1 MRELWQKIRHPWIWV
16 FVIMASFQ
24 IFRGSNTDAI
34 IFWSFT
40 ALLVLSQ
47 FNLPRQIFIAQ
58 PKLSNNH
65 KLSLVFALT
74 AALVGIPRH
83 TPLYG
88 FVMLAIGV
96 TAVVLNWQ
104 PDSGAKERA
113 TPRVS
118 SAKLTWAVFG
128 VGLCLWELAANVLGQ
143 LNNTLSEYPTISV
156 LVDPV
161 LDSTIGQA
169 AFVLLWLL
177 SGMGFLR
184 LWSRK

>member
-1 MRELWQKIRHPWIWV
+1 
-16 FVIMASFQ
+16 
-24 IFRGSNTDAI
+24 
-34 IFWSFT
+34 
-40 ALLVLSQ
+40 
-47 FNLPRQIFIAQ
+47 
-58 PKLSNNH
+58 
-65 KLSLVFALT
+65 
-74 AALVGIPRH
+74 
-83 TPLYG
+83 
-88 FVMLAIGV
+88 
-96 TAVVLNWQ
+96 
-104 PDSGAKERA
+104 
-113 TPRVS
+113 
-118 SAKLTWAVFG
+118 